1 MNDFRFRHNTQD
13 CLDPIF
19 SCDHS
24 LEPETLSLYYCR
36 VHQTLKENLHEI
48 GCNISEL
55 SDQSSMSLLFQ

>member
-13 CLDPIF
+13 CLDAIF

-24 LEPETLSLYYCR
+24 LEAATLSLYYR
-36 VHQTLKENLHEI
+36 VHQILKENLHEI

-55 SDQSSMSLLFQ
+55 SDQS